1 MKMIISTA
9 TAIERTVASM
19 ADTFVWNLGCTVA
32 YLAQENASINSTI
45 LSAEICVD
53 HLCFKA

>member
-1 MKMIISTA
+1 MIISTA